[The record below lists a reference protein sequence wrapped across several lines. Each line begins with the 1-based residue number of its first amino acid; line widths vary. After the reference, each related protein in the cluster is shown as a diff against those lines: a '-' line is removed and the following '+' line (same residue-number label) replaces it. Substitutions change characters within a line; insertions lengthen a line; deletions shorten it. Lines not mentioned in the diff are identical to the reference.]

1 MSSTIRDTGLSSDGR
16 HVEIQE
22 GRDRSDAQLR
32 RRFKESF
39 TLSLTF
45 SKAEKQ
51 GIAGGDRKGT
61 WPVGHFGF
69 WPNFPQMSMWK
80 VLCFYSCVE
89 MTLYY
94 LFF

>member
-1 MSSTIRDTGLSSDGR
+1 MSSTICDTGLSSNGR

-51 GIAGGDRKGT
+51 GIDGGDRKGT
-61 WPVGHFGF
+61 WPVGHFGNGSIF
-69 WPNFPQMSMWK
+69 TNVNVESRVFLF
-80 VLCFYSCVE
+80 LC
-89 MTLYY
+89 
-94 LFF
+94 

>member
-1 MSSTIRDTGLSSDGR
+1 MSSTIRDTGLSPDGR

-51 GIAGGDRKGT
+51 GIAGGDRKEL
-61 WPVGHFGF
+61 GF
-69 WPNFPQMSMWK
+69 VATLVMAQFSTMSMWK
-80 VLCFYSCVE
+80 VLCFYSFVE
-89 MTLYY
+89 MTL
-94 LFF
+94 

>member
-1 MSSTIRDTGLSSDGR
+1 MSSTIRDTGLSSNGR

-51 GIAGGDRKGT
+51 GIADGGDPKGT

-69 WPNFPQMSMWK
+69 WPIFHNVNVESLVFLF
-80 VLCFYSCVE
+80 LC
-89 MTLYY
+89 
-94 LFF
+94 

>member
-1 MSSTIRDTGLSSDGR
+1 MSSTICDTGLSSNGR

-51 GIAGGDRKGT
+51 GIADGGDRKELG
-61 WPVGHFGF
+61 PVATLVMVQFSTNVNVESLVF
-69 WPNFPQMSMWK
+69 LF
-80 VLCFYSCVE
+80 LC
-89 MTLYY
+89 
-94 LFF
+94 